1 MNFKPANNRIIL
13 LDIVRG
19 LAILGIL
26 LVNMLFFTTS
36 LQAIQFQLELW
47 PGWWDQAIQSFLDFF
62 VSGKFIAIFLFVWIQ
77 YDFNEG

>member
-1 MNFKPANNRIIL
+1 MNFKPANKRIIL

-26 LVNMLFFTTS
+26 LINTLFFTTS

-47 PGWWDQAIQSFLDFF
+47 PD
-62 VSGKFIAIFLFVWIQ
+62 
-77 YDFNEG
+77 